1 MAAKKKKTVKK
12 ATRKKPTAKRASPP
26 VHEHHDHAMHQ
37 HKPMMHTHKQVGLGV
52 GILGLVLNIIIPG
65 LGSLVSRRIFSGS
78 WQLLIFVVGFVL
90 SQQFA
95 MIGFVIWLLA
105 WIWALITSI
114 GVIRNAI

>member
-12 ATRKKPTAKRASPP
+12 SKKATRKRPTAKHASTQ
-26 VHEHHDHAMHQ
+26 VHAHNAMH
-37 HKPMMHTHKQVGLGV
+37 HHPKPVMHRQVGLGIGV
-52 GILGLVLNIIIPG
+52 LGLILNIIIPG
-65 LGSLVSRRIFSGS
+65 LGSLVSRRVFAGS

-95 MIGFVIWLLA
+95 LVGFIIWLVA

-114 GVIRNAI
+114 GVIKNAI